1 MEKESEK
8 KEPTKNEALRPTLR
22 KTNAEDKGIEVDPN
36 HGLFNFFRK
45 VKDDTAT
52 SGFKYITVEPTNDRL
67 HARSRAWTTAE
78 LRRKSFRDLHI
89 IWYMCQRER
98 NLLATQKA
106 ELRRLHHLASV
117 AATPITLRAR
127 MCRKTCARIKFVLNE
142 RRLAYLDAS
151 IQLQW
156 AHRPGYKDPAK
167 KPEKTLKKGPQMT
180 EQVMKRRMQKLSK
193 KGKLKHLH
201 PELRKRPVMMLRW
214 APRKGRAS
222 PMRFDSDYPV
232 NQDVEDENG
241 A

>member
-1 MEKESEK
+1 MFRPALRRAIFPYRYQSFHHSVQRCFATHAAEQPPLHQSTTSSSSSSSTAFDEMEKESEK
-8 KEPTKNEALRPTLR
+8 KEPTKNEALRPTL
-22 KTNAEDKGIEVDPN
+22 KKKNAEDKGIEVDPN

-45 VKDDTAT
+45 VKDDAAS

-127 MCRKTCARIKFVLNE
+127 M
-142 RRLAYLDAS
+142 
-151 IQLQW
+151 
-156 AHRPGYKDPAK
+156 
-167 KPEKTLKKGPQMT
+167 
-180 EQVMKRRMQKLSK
+180 
-193 KGKLKHLH
+193 
-201 PELRKRPVMMLRW
+201 
-214 APRKGRAS
+214 
-222 PMRFDSDYPV
+222 
-232 NQDVEDENG
+232 
-241 A
+241 